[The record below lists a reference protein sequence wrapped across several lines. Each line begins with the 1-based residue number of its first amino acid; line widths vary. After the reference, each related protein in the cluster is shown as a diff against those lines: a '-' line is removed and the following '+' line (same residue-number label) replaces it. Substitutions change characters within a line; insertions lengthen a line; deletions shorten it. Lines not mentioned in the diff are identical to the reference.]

1 MTAKP
6 MPGAAVPAKIFSHY
20 VSVED
25 IPEAGLDVA
34 IAADAATLQALAA
47 ADKLPGIGR
56 LEADFHVAPRPGRR
70 FNVSGEMRANITQI
84 CGVSLE
90 PFDSDI
96 VEPVNVDFSL
106 PANVKAARGAGSR
119 ASPDSLAVVVGP
131 DDPDPPETIVGG
143 KIDLQ
148 CARRPAGP
156 RSRHRNRTQASTANR
171 SIRRARPVP
180 LFRSRRLI
188 HSLRFYRT
196 NSYRRLSSY

>member
-143 KIDLQ
+143 KIDLGMLM
-148 CARRPAGP
+148 CEFLALGIDPYP
-156 RSRHRNRTQASTANR
+156 RKPGIAFEPSDSPD
-171 SIRRARPVP
+171 SGEDDSPFRA
-180 LFRSRRLI
+180 
-188 HSLRFYRT
+188 LRKLKDP
-196 NSYRRLSSY
+196 S